1 MKNFYTF
8 GLLVSMIVLFL
19 GACAPA
25 ATAVPTVQTNPADRF
40 AGAWSGSMSFS
51 NWDGTEDV
59 FVTIPS
65 GCAVGEACGEIFNSA
80 VNCTWEVQLEAVND
94 DVFEYTFSKTLSGE
108 CPAMGNG
115 TLTLQA
121 DGALVREHITPNF
134 TATGTLV
141 RQAEGYKPMYGF
153 AGTWSGVMSSSE
165 NPDRKYDIEIGVP
178 IVCKTGNT
186 CGGFSNFSVE
196 CGVSMILKNV
206 KDNSFEYDF
215 ATNTIVECPYGGSGT
230 LTLQPDGTL
239 LWEHTS
245 PNLTASAVLTRK

>member
-8 GLLVSMIVLFL
+8 GLLVSMIVLLL
-19 GACAPA
+19 GACAPSA
-25 ATAVPTVQTNPADRF
+25 QSNAADRF
-40 AGAWSGSMSFS
+40 TGTWSGPMSFT
-51 NWDGTEDV
+51 DRDTTEDV
-59 FVTIPS
+59 FITIPS
-65 GCAVGEACGEIFNSA
+65 GCEAGEVCGEIFNS
-80 VNCTWEVQLEAVND
+80 VVSCTWEVQLEAVKGD
-94 DVFEYTFSKTLSGE
+94 IFEYTFSKTLSGE

-153 AGTWSGVMSSSE
+153 AGTWSGTMSSSE

-178 IVCKTGNT
+178 ITCKTGNT
-186 CGGFSNFSVE
+186 CGGFGNYSVE
-196 CGVSMILKNV
+196 CGVSMTLKSV
-206 KDNSFEYDF
+206 NSGIFEYDF

-239 LWEHTS
+239 LWAHTS
-245 PNLTASAVLTRK
+245 PNQTMSAVLSRK